1 MKGTLHMQP
10 GRSRLT
16 RLATS
21 RLLNGGPETR
31 ERIEHDAVV
40 AMKKADWQGARRSLH
55 LRLNMRCAPT
65 SKERAQ
71 IEHILKL
78 IDEAEEKGIGPE
90 P

>member
-40 AMKKADWQGARRSLH
+40 AMKKADW
-55 LRLNMRCAPT
+55 
-65 SKERAQ
+65 
-71 IEHILKL
+71 
-78 IDEAEEKGIGPE
+78 
-90 P
+90 